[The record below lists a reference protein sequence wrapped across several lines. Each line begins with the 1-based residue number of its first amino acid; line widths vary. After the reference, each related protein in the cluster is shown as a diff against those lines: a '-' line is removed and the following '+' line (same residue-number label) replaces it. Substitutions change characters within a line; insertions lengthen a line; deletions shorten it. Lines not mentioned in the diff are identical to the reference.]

1 MASLVVYTALFGAH
15 EKLLEQDVAR
25 SSSARFICLTD
36 DASLTSSTWEIGHV
50 EPLFPADPR
59 RSQRD
64 IKIRGHQ
71 LLHESDVW
79 MYIDNT
85 VRLKA
90 PPEKIVDAWLGDA
103 DWAAINQPQET
114 LWAEFEKNRELSKEV
129 ESRLNE
135 QLSDYSTHHR
145 DALDSKPVW
154 NGFFVRRNNEK
165 VASFAELWFAHVCRY
180 AARDQLSMMVA
191 LGQRPLEL
199 ARIDAGIRNSE
210 WHDWPHREGETA
222 KGKSYRHARPSS
234 LKSLAE
240 QAEALREE
248 NRRLAEENLQLADQ
262 RLFGLAGIRRRFDER
277 RRERRRQQRQARKR
291 QS

>member
-25 SSSARFICLTD
+25 SSSARFICFTD
-36 DASLTSSTWEIGHV
+36 DASLTSSSWEIVHV

-85 VRLKA
+85 VRLKV
-90 PPEKIVDAWLGDA
+90 PPEKIFDAWLGDA

-114 LWAEFEKNRELSKEV
+114 LWEEFEKNRELSKDV

-165 VASFAELWFAHVCRY
+165 VTSFAELWFAHVCRY

-191 LGQRPLEL
+191 LAQRPLAL
-199 ARIDAGIRNSE
+199 QRIDAGIRNSE

-262 RLFGLAGIRRRFDER
+262 RLLGLAGVRRRFDER

>member
-15 EKLLEQDVAR
+15 EKLLEQGVAR
-25 SSSARFICLTD
+25 SSSARFICFTD
-36 DASLTSSTWEIGHV
+36 DASLTSSTWEIVHV

-71 LLHESDVW
+71 LLHEADVW

-90 PPEKIVDAWLGDA
+90 PPEKVVDEWLGDA

-114 LWAEFEKNRELSKEV
+114 LWEEFEKNRELSKDV

-154 NGFFVRRNNEK
+154 NGFFVRRNNDK

-191 LGQRPLEL
+191 LAQRPLEL
-199 ARIDAGIRNSE
+199 KRIDAGIRNSE
-210 WHDWPHREGETA
+210 WHDWPHRDGETA

-248 NRRLAEENLQLADQ
+248 NRRLAEENLRLADK

-277 RRERRRQQRQARKR
+277 RRERRRQRRQARKR
-291 QS
+291 ES

>member
-15 EKLLEQDVAR
+15 EKLLEQGVAR
-25 SSSARFICLTD
+25 SSSARFICFTD
-36 DASLTSSTWEIGHV
+36 DESLTSSNWEVVRV

-64 IKIRGHQ
+64 IKIRGHE
-71 LLHESDVW
+71 LLHGADVW
-79 MYIDNT
+79 VYIDNT

-90 PPEKIVDAWLGDA
+90 PPEKVVDEWLGDA
-103 DWAAINQPQET
+103 DWGAINQPQET
-114 LWAEFEKNRELSKEV
+114 LWEEFEKNRELSKDV

-154 NGFFVRRNNEK
+154 NGFFVRRNNDK

-191 LGQRPLEL
+191 LAQRPLAL
-199 ARIDAGIRNSE
+199 QRIDAGIRNSE

-222 KGKSYRHARPSS
+222 EGKSYRHARPSS

-248 NRRLAEENLQLADQ
+248 NRRLAEENLRLGDTM
-262 RLFGLAGIRRRFDER
+262 LFGLAGIRRRFDER
-277 RRERRRQQRQARKR
+277 RRERRRQRRRARKR
-291 QS
+291 ES

>member
-1 MASLVVYTALFGAH
+1 MTHIVVYTALMGPH
-15 EKLLEQDVAR
+15 EKLVEQQVAQF
-25 SSSARFICLTD
+25 SSARFICFTD
-36 DASLTSSTWEIGHV
+36 DASLTSSTWEIIHV

-90 PPEKIVDAWLGDA
+90 PPEKVVDEWLGES

-114 LWAEFEKNRELSKEV
+114 LWDEFEKNRELSKDV

-135 QLSDYSTHHR
+135 QLSDYSGHHR
-145 DALDSKPVW
+145 HALDSKPVW
-154 NGFFVRRNNEK
+154 NGFFVRQNNEK

-191 LGQRPLEL
+191 LAQRPLAL
-199 ARIDAGIRNSE
+199 QRIDAGIRNSE
-210 WHDWPHREGETA
+210 WHDWPHRDGETD

-248 NRRLAEENLQLADQ
+248 NRRLAEENLRLADK
-262 RLFGLAGIRRRFDER
+262 RLFGLAGIRRGFDER
-277 RRERRRQQRQARKR
+277 RRERRRQRRQARKR
-291 QS
+291 ES

>member
-1 MASLVVYTALFGAH
+1 MTGIVVYTALFGAH
-15 EKLLEQDVAR
+15 EKLLEQDVATT
-25 SSSARFICLTD
+25 SISRFICFTD
-36 DASLTSSTWEIGHV
+36 DESLTSSTWEIVHV

-64 IKIRGHQ
+64 IKIRGHE
-71 LLHESDVW
+71 LLHEADVW
-79 MYIDNT
+79 VYIDNT

-90 PPEKIVDAWLGDA
+90 PPEKVVDAWLGES

-114 LWAEFEKNRELSKEV
+114 LWEEFEKNRELSKDV

-154 NGFFVRRNNEK
+154 NGFFVRRNNDK

-191 LGQRPLEL
+191 LQQRPLAL
-199 ARIDAGIRNSE
+199 QRIDADTKFGV
-210 WHDWPHREGETA
+210 HDWPHRDGETA

-248 NRRLAEENLQLADQ
+248 NRRLAEENLRLGDKM
-262 RLFGLAGIRRRFDER
+262 LFGLAGTRRRFDER
-277 RRERRRQQRQARKR
+277 RRERRRQRRQARKR
-291 QS
+291 ES

>member
-15 EKLLEQDVAR
+15 EKLLEQGVAR
-25 SSSARFICLTD
+25 SSSARFICFTD
-36 DASLTSSTWEIGHV
+36 DASLTSSTWEICHV

-114 LWAEFEKNRELSKEV
+114 LWEEFEKNRELSKEV

-240 QAEALREE
+240 QTEALREE
-248 NRRLAEENLQLADQ
+248 NPT
-262 RLFGLAGIRRRFDER
+262 AG
-277 RRERRRQQRQARKR
+277 RREPPARRQNAFWPGRGSPSFR
-291 QS
+291 

>member
-25 SSSARFICLTD
+25 SSSARFICFTD
-36 DASLTSSTWEIGHV
+36 DASLTSSTWEICHV

-114 LWAEFEKNRELSKEV
+114 LWEEFEKNRELSKEV